1 MAQQF
6 SFDVVSEV
14 DSQEVDNAVNQA
26 KKEVEQRYD
35 FKGSNTSVDLNLKEK
50 TITLQTSDDMKIRA
64 LGEILNAKMIKR
76 GISLKALDQGNVEAA
91 GGDTRRLVIKI
102 KHGLTTEQAKE
113 ITKLVKDL
121 KLKVQAQIQGE
132 AVRITGKS
140 KDDLQTAIQSLKG
153 QEFQFPIQ
161 FTNYR

>member
-14 DSQEVDNAVNQA
+14 DQQELDNAVNQA

-35 FKGSNTSVDLNLKEK
+35 FKGSHTEITLDLKEK
-50 TITLQTSDDMKIRA
+50 TILLHTSDDMKLRA
-64 LGEILNAKMIKR
+64 LEEIINGKMIKR
-76 GISLKALDQGNVEAA
+76 GISLKALEYGKAETASGATLRQTV
-91 GGDTRRLVIKI
+91 KI
-102 KHGLTTEQAKE
+102 KHGLTSEQAKE
-113 ITKLVKDL
+113 VTKLVKDL
-121 KLKVQAQIQGE
+121 KLKVQAQIQGD

-140 KDDLQTAIQSLKG
+140 KDDLQTAIQTLRSQTLN
-153 QEFQFPIQ
+153 FPVQ